1 MAHLKVYT
9 VFLPV
14 KHRKMLKLFNK
25 VTNPDSRSF
34 AKYGKHDYFDKR
46 WEEAARNFFKKFRGA
61 ALRKTLFP
69 GVLRLITTEE
79 ERGRYFVP
87 PFYRIKEEEDF
98 EKIEQSL
105 MMIDQNETV
114 HILEGE
120 YTASRKFKK
129 RVNLVLIDL
138 ALRGHTILAPAHS
151 FFGEMPAITSYNT
164 GAPPKFS
171 DHFKRKKY
179 ANYQDFLVKNY
190 LFDPLIVGKLK
201 EMKQNFDGR
210 ALPDITLLN
219 PKEFVETVKNV
230 NQKRVNKGLPTLGF
244 MNPVL
249 YTNAKIFKRNVQEER
264 HGFPFSVTLWRPNV
278 GLGEPQNERFF
289 DLLS

>member
-1 MAHLKVYT
+1 
-9 VFLPV
+9 
-14 KHRKMLKLFNK
+14 
-25 VTNPDSRSF
+25 
-34 AKYGKHDYFDKR
+34 
-46 WEEAARNFFKKFRGA
+46 
-61 ALRKTLFP
+61 
-69 GVLRLITTEE
+69 
-79 ERGRYFVP
+79 
-87 PFYRIKEEEDF
+87 
-98 EKIEQSL
+98 
-105 MMIDQNETV
+105 
-114 HILEGE
+114 
-120 YTASRKFKK
+120 
-129 RVNLVLIDL
+129 
-138 ALRGHTILAPAHS
+138 
-151 FFGEMPAITSYNT
+151 
-164 GAPPKFS
+164 
-171 DHFKRKKY
+171 
-179 ANYQDFLVKNY
+179 
-190 LFDPLIVGKLK
+190 VGKLK